1 MTVQPQHLAQASH
14 RRIAD
19 LVLFGF
25 TGTEFVALILL
36 TSDFTIVE
44 WIYVLQNL
52 LVLGIA
58 LTRHPPIVQDRSL
71 PTAIAVAVSI
81 TYPYAQVICLLWA
94 DGHDGWPTGGFI
106 LVALAACL
114 SLASLLS
121 LGRFFGFRPALRGL
135 ATRGAYG
142 FVRHPMYLAYFI
154 SDIGYE
160 LNEWNLGTLLL
171 VLAGW
176 ASLIYRIHA
185 EERILS
191 QDDGWTAYAST
202 VRYRLLPGGLVGSDL
217 VVYGAA
223 PRRPTIRL
231 ISACFFSTR
240 TAWSARCKAP
250 GN

>member
-1 MTVQPQHLAQASH
+1 MTLQQQHLIQVS
-14 RRIAD
+14 RRRVSD
-19 LVLFGF
+19 LVLFVF
-25 TGTEFVALILL
+25 TAAELVALIQL
-36 TSDFTIVE
+36 TPHFGAVD

-58 LTRHPPIVQDRSL
+58 LTRHAPVAQDRSL
-71 PTAIAVAVSI
+71 PSAIAVAISI
-81 TYPYAQVICLLWA
+81 TYPYAQVICLTWM
-94 DGHDGWPTGGFI
+94 DGYDGWPAGGLI

-135 ATRGAYG
+135 ATHGAYR

-160 LNEWNLGTLLL
+160 LSEWNLGTLLL

-191 QDDGWTAYAST
+191 QSEGWTVYTRT
-202 VRYRLLPGGLVGSDL
+202 VRYRLLPG
-217 VVYGAA
+217 
-223 PRRPTIRL
+223 I
-231 ISACFFSTR
+231 
-240 TAWSARCKAP
+240 W
-250 GN
+250 